1 MKSSLEIQIEV
12 LELIKN
18 QSYAFACKDIVI
30 STSLYK
36 KKKELLK
43 EYYGF
48 KRELNKKEVR
58 HLQML
63 MFRMN

>member
-1 MKSSLEIQIEV
+1 MKNSLEIQLEV

-30 STSLYK
+30 STSLYRK
-36 KKKELLK
+36 KKQLLK

-48 KRELNKKEVR
+48 NRELKKEEVR
-58 HLQML
+58 HLQVL